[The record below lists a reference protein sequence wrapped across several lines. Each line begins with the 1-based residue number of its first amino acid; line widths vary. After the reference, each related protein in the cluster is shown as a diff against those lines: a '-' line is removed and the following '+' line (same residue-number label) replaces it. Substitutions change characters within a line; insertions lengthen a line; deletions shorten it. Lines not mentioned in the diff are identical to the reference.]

1 MIIGCPFTVIMMT
14 MGIMPC
20 SECVHLV
27 ILCDQCNCDHDD
39 HEDFAMQSI
48 AAAAQH
54 KGKAEDY
61 VC

>member
-1 MIIGCPFTVIMMT
+1 MIT

-48 AAAAQH
+48 AAAAQY